1 MRHLRPDV
9 TAVLQPT
16 RTTVKLGLCVVA
28 ALLGMAGCGSCGS
41 TPTANQASH
50 TPGSSG
56 TKTANLTLPADIC
69 SLVTADEASAA
80 VGTRVVNLGA
90 QGGVAVPGAC
100 FYTNP
105 TPSPNPDGTFPSPP
119 PSAGLLVFG
128 QAYPDASTAD
138 AVQPNQLAAG
148 YASLYGISNAH
159 EVKGIGDKA
168 FEYSATSSQSGS
180 NGIAII
186 VFKSN
191 VLLFII
197 MSPSS
202 DSTKIEALASAAVG
216 RLH

>member
-1 MRHLRPDV
+1 V
-9 TAVLQPT
+9 TAVLQRT
-16 RTTVKLGLCVVA
+16 RTTVKLSFCVVA
-28 ALLGMAGCGSCGS
+28 ALVGMAGCGSCGS
-41 TPTANQASH
+41 TPTANPA
-50 TPGSSG
+50 TPTTSGSSG
-56 TKTANLTLPADIC
+56 TKTANLTLPADMC

-80 VGTRVVNLGA
+80 VGTKVVNLAA

-100 FYTNP
+100 FYSNP
-105 TPSPNPDGTFPSPP
+105 PPSPNPDGTFPSPP

-138 AVQPNQLAAG
+138 AVQPDQLAAG

-159 EVKGIGDKA
+159 AVNGIGDKA

-191 VLLFII
+191 VLLFIV

-202 DSTKIEALASAAVG
+202 DSTKIEALARAAVG
-216 RLH
+216 KLH